1 MEQSEKKQQESSTD
15 TSDVS
20 PAVPT
25 EVIAK
30 LIAFSIAMICAPLAV
45 YFLGVNTLFRGN
57 ATLAGAAAAITANVV
72 LVAYIV
78 VAWREDREDL
88 EKRRKKKIQ

>member
-1 MEQSEKKQQESSTD
+1 
-15 TSDVS
+15 
-20 PAVPT
+20 
-25 EVIAK
+25 
-30 LIAFSIAMICAPLAV
+30 MICAPLAV
-45 YFLGVNTLFRGN
+45 YFLGVNTLFRGRFSFSFVVFSRVGELRRGSKGN

-88 EKRRKKKIQ
+88 EKRRRKKIQ

>member
-1 MEQSEKKQQESSTD
+1 MEQPEKKQQQPSPD
-15 TSDVS
+15 ASDVS

-45 YFLGVNTLFRGN
+45 YFLGVNTLSQGN
-57 ATLAGAAAAITANVV
+57 STLAGAAAAVTANVV
-72 LVAYIV
+72 LIAYIV

-88 EKRRKKKIQ
+88 EKRRRKKIQ